1 MNYGTMNV
9 NENYSKIVE
18 PNLYFDAIFQ
28 PGRTYNDQFQGDANS
43 GLVRVYKL
51 GTDGVQD
58 PQTPASDFNH
68 TNAENE
74 LIDVRLNNAQRKSKK
89 IYKVQAN
96 AVPFAMAE
104 SYLSVAVTDCKEGW
118 QASGLA
124 CLANEGVV
132 IPDHEVIT
140 KENIKKKVID
150 ARKVARKGKAV
161 PNVVLASVDVYSTM
175 LEAAGDQY
183 TPVTNDTMA
192 TTGQVGKWLGML
204 WVECN
209 EMILPSAKYY
219 DYAGE
224 LKTVDLSSID
234 FIMYDWH
241 AFSLVDNLEEIRV
254 VDSTN
259 FVGSL
264 AQVEINT
271 GYRVTTSAKVI
282 IKKHSDEPAPTL
294 KELTIMS
301 TEGTAT
307 GTTTVTVSPAK
318 EEGNSYKYK
327 MAANPTIPAVGQ
339 ECKTGYT
346 VWDGSSDITATA
358 GQKIVIVEV
367 DSAGKCV
374 GAGIAVVTAKA

>member
-1 MNYGTMNV
+1 MEYGTMHV

-18 PNLYFDAIFQ
+18 PNLYFDAIMQ
-28 PGRTYNDQFQGDANS
+28 PGKTFNNQFQGDANS
-43 GLVRVYKL
+43 GLVKVYKL

-124 CLANEGVV
+124 CLAHEGVV
-132 IPDHEVIT
+132 LDDTAAIT
-140 KENIKKKVID
+140 ASNIKKKVID
-150 ARKVARKGKAV
+150 ARAAARKGKAV
-161 PNVVLASVDVYSTM
+161 PNVVMASVDLYSTM

-183 TPVTNDTMA
+183 TPVTNDTMV
-192 TTGQVGKWLGML
+192 TSGQIGKWLGML

-209 EMILPSAKYY
+209 EMILTAAKYY
-219 DYAGE
+219 DYAGTLQTE
-224 LKTVDLSSID
+224 DLSAID
-234 FIMYDWH
+234 FIMYDWR
-241 AFSLVDNLEEIRV
+241 AFSVIDNLEEIRV
-254 VDSTN
+254 VDSTD

-271 GYRVTTSAKVI
+271 GYRVTTKEKVVI
-282 IKKHSDEPAPTL
+282 RKHA
-294 KELTIMS
+294 
-301 TEGTAT
+301 GAA
-307 GTTTVTVSPAK
+307 PAK
-318 EEGNSYKYK
+318 
-327 MAANPTIPAVGQ
+327 A
-339 ECKTGYT
+339 
-346 VWDGSSDITATA
+346 
-358 GQKIVIVEV
+358 
-367 DSAGKCV
+367 
-374 GAGIAVVTAKA
+374 

>member
-1 MNYGTMNV
+1 MNYGAMNV

-43 GLVRVYKL
+43 GLVKVYRL
-51 GTDGVQD
+51 SSDGVQD

-96 AVPFAMAE
+96 AVPFAMGE

-124 CLANEGVV
+124 CLAHEGVV
-132 IPDHEVIT
+132 IPDTGEIT
-140 KENIKKKVID
+140 RDNIKSKVIA

-175 LEAAGDQY
+175 LEAAGDQC
-183 TPVTNDTMA
+183 TPVTNDAMA
-192 TTGQVGKWLGML
+192 TSGQVGKWLGML
-204 WVECN
+204 WIECN
-209 EMILPSAKYY
+209 EMILSSAKYY
-219 DYAGE
+219 DYAGTLQTE
-224 LKTVDLSSID
+224 DLSNVD
-234 FIMYDWH
+234 FIMYDWR
-241 AFSLVDNLEEIRV
+241 ALSIVDNLEEIRI
-254 VDSTN
+254 VDSTD

-271 GYRVTTSAKVI
+271 GYRVTTGAKVI
-282 IKKHSDEPAPTL
+282 IKKHGELPEM
-294 KELTIMS
+294 KELTI
-301 TEGTAT
+301 TAAEGAAS
-307 GTTTVTVSPAK
+307 GTTAITVTPDLDS
-318 EEGNSYKYK
+318 GNSYKYK
-327 MAANPTIPAVGQ
+327 LAANPTVPTVGQ

-346 VWDGSSDITATA
+346 VWDGSADINATG
-358 GQKIVIVEV
+358 GQKIVVVEV
-367 DSAGKCV
+367 DAAGKCI
-374 GAGIAVVTAKA
+374 GAGTAVVTVKA

>member
-1 MNYGTMNV
+1 MNYGSMNV

-18 PNLYFDAIFQ
+18 PNLYFDAVFQ
-28 PGRTYNDQFQGDANS
+28 PGKTYNDQFQGDANS
-43 GLVRVYKL
+43 GLVKVYKL
-51 GTDGVQD
+51 GSDGVQD

-124 CLANEGVV
+124 CLAHEGVLLS
-132 IPDHEVIT
+132 DMAEIT
-140 KENIKKKVID
+140 TANIKSKVIS
-150 ARKVARKGKAV
+150 ARKQARKGKAV
-161 PNVVLASVDVYSTM
+161 PNVVMASVDVYSTM

-183 TPVTNDTMA
+183 TPVANDAMVSS
-192 TTGQVGKWLGML
+192 GQVGKWLGML

-209 EMILPSAKYY
+209 EMILTSAKYY
-219 DYAGE
+219 DYAGTLQTE
-224 LKTVDLSSID
+224 DLSDID
-234 FIMYDWH
+234 FIMYDWR

-254 VDSTN
+254 VDSTD

-264 AQVEINT
+264 AQVEINS
-271 GYRVTTSAKVI
+271 GYRVTTKEKVV
-282 IKKHSDEPAPTL
+282 IKKHSDAPEL
-294 KELTIMS
+294 KALTVTSGEGSASGS
-301 TEGTAT
+301 TAI
-307 GTTTVTVSPAK
+307 TVSPSLDD
-318 EEGNSYKYK
+318 GNSYKYK
-327 MAANPTIPAVGQ
+327 AAANPTMPLVGQ

-346 VWDGSSDITATA
+346 VWDGTSEITATS
-358 GQKIVIVEV
+358 GQKIIIVEV
-367 DSAGKCV
+367 DAASKCI
-374 GAGIAVVTAKA
+374 GAGITTLTVKA